1 MSVNSYDVSSNSSN
15 TIKGKRK
22 KSTQTNK
29 VTNTSTGET
38 TVNESSQADR
48 GGKSKTKNV
57 FKVFDSN
64 GNLLVK
70 QKDKVRRSGKT
81 KTKLR
86 VTRRGRIDGY

>member
-1 MSVNSYDVSSNSSN
+1 MSGKSYDVSSNSSS
-15 TIKGKRK
+15 TIKGNRK
-22 KSTQTNK
+22 KFTQTNK

-38 TVNESSQADR
+38 TINKSTQTDR

-70 QKDKVRRSGKT
+70 QKDKTNRRGKS

-86 VTRRGRIDGY
+86 VTRRGRRSA